1 MHGFD
6 EGLVQKLNYG
16 AVHTYLAHAASSHS
30 MNKTAACRVIDEFI
44 VRHAK
49 TTAPNK
55 NVELNGRDGLK
66 KFHNGVTNWICK
78 VRRIN
83 GGWHISIARQLHVF
97 FNTTTL
103 LPQQTRDAIGE
114 AYALLFKVHSGLRNP
129 VERGHLPVYQGCVN
143 DLLHAMKQICLP
155 HSPSKCKSIKYHW
168 PRHWGDTRRELG
180 CSAAEKSLE
189 RKLGESQKRN
199 FKFTNGK
206 QNVEV
211 CAPCTLY
218 GYFETRHAQIKLAVL
233 QIIAKMSV

>member
-16 AVHTYLAHAASSHS
+16 AVHTLLAHAASAHGMS
-30 MNKTAACRVIDEFI
+30 KTAACRVIDDFV
-44 VRHAK
+44 VRQAR

-66 KFHNGVTNWICK
+66 KFHHGVTNWICK

-83 GGWHISIARQLHVF
+83 GGWHISIARQLHIF
-97 FNTTTL
+97 FSTTTL
-103 LPQQTRDAIGE
+103 LPQHTREAIGE
-114 AYALLFKVHSGLRNP
+114 ACSLLFKVHSGLRNP
-129 VERGHLPVYQGCVN
+129 LEKGRLPVYQGTIN
-143 DLLHAMKQICLP
+143 DLLHATKQICMP
-155 HSPSKCKSIKYHW
+155 HSPSNCESIKYHW
-168 PRHWGDTRRELG
+168 PFHWGDTRRELG

-206 QNVEV
+206 ANVEV
-211 CAPCTLY
+211 CDIY
-218 GYFETRHAQIKLAVL
+218 VL
-233 QIIAKMSV
+233 